1 MNFFQARIKHVIV
14 FYKWVVAGVRRNHPK
29 VFCKKG
35 SLEAMQNSSESMC
48 LDFILVYS
56 LHLYKKRD
64 SETGAFLLIL
74 KNTFV
79 GHSSQLLLKRLK
91 TQILESLTRAFRF
104 YMSRFNVYFEKFLIF
119 SS

>member
-1 MNFFQARIKHVIV
+1 MSEETTPRCSV
-14 FYKWVVAGVRRNHPK
+14 
-29 VFCKKG
+29 KKAF
-35 SLEAMQNSSESMC
+35 LEAMQNSSESMC
-48 LDFILVYS
+48 LDFILVYRVYS

-104 YMSRFNVYFEKFLIF
+104 YMSRFNVYFEKF

>member
-1 MNFFQARIKHVIV
+1 MLSYFINGLLQVSEETTPRCSV
-14 FYKWVVAGVRRNHPK
+14 
-29 VFCKKG
+29 KKAF
-35 SLEAMQNSSESMC
+35 LEAMQNSSESMC